1 MGRFLGIDHGQKRV
15 GLALSDPLK
24 IISKPYK
31 TITYTDLDD
40 LFTQIQS
47 IIIEKE
53 VERIVL
59 GLPKGM
65 LGQNTKQTENIYQF
79 AGHLKSVVDIPVSLE
94 DERLSSHSAKKALVQ
109 QGIKTGYNKDR
120 IYETAAAIFLQN
132 YLDRMQ

>member
-1 MGRFLGIDHGQKRV
+1 
-15 GLALSDPLK
+15 
-24 IISKPYK
+24 
-31 TITYTDLDD
+31 
-40 LFTQIQS
+40 
-47 IIIEKE
+47 

-59 GLPKGM
+59 GLPIGM

-120 IYETAAAIFLQN
+120 IDETAAAIFLQN

>member
-53 VERIVL
+53 VERIIL
-59 GLPKGM
+59 GLPKI
-65 LGQNTKQTENIYQF
+65 LHKNN
-79 AGHLKSVVDIPVSLE
+79 
-94 DERLSSHSAKKALVQ
+94 
-109 QGIKTGYNKDR
+109 
-120 IYETAAAIFLQN
+120 
-132 YLDRMQ
+132 